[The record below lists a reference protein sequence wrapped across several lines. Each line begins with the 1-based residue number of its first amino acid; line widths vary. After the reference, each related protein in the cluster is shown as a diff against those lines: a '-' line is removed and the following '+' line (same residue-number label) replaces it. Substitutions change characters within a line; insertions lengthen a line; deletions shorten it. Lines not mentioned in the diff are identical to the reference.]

1 MRALKRAR
9 IAAGERLTGDEMA
22 SRDQPYVAL
31 LTQRMGDLGFL
42 YSGQGEPYF
51 TNEKNV
57 RMYHLLFFSK
67 DPAGLALGR
76 GVTRIAPD
84 GQRQVF

>member
-1 MRALKRAR
+1 
-9 IAAGERLTGDEMA
+9 
-22 SRDQPYVAL
+22 
-31 LTQRMGDLGFL
+31 MGDLGFL

-67 DPAGLALGR
+67 DPAGLALWR
-76 GVTRIAPD
+76 GMTRIAPD